1 VRVGVDIRL
10 DLPALAPLAH
20 DAVAD
25 DVAAVAHDASVPLE
39 IELRPLALQ
48 VALRE
53 RRRAVQRRLGR
64 LDDLRHR
71 RRVGDSGGCGL
82 EVRHEVA

>member
-1 VRVGVDIRL
+1 MDVRL

-20 DAVAD
+20 HAVAD
-25 DVAAVAHDASVPLE
+25 DAAAFAHDASVPLE
-39 IELRPLALQ
+39 IELRPFALQ
-48 VALRE
+48 VVLGE
-53 RRRAVQRRLGR
+53 RRRPVQRRLHR

-71 RRVGDSGGCGL
+71 RRVGGVGGCGL